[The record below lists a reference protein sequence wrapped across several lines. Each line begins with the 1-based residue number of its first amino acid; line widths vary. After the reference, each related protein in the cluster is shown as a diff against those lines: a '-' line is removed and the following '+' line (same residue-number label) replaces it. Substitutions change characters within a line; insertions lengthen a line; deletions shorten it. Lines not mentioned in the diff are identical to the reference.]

1 MGTGKTYPEGMP
13 KANETDAKKAASQSS
28 RVPKTVTVGKAGAK
42 RAILS
47 PAVRS
52 RHHEAIKE
60 AVEKVVASRDA
71 ACKASL

>member
-1 MGTGKTYPEGMP
+1 MP
-13 KANETDAKKAASQSS
+13 KANKADAQKTASPSS
-28 RVPKTVTVGKAGAK
+28 RVHKTVTAGKADAK
-42 RAILS
+42 RTILS

-71 ACKASL
+71 AWKVSL